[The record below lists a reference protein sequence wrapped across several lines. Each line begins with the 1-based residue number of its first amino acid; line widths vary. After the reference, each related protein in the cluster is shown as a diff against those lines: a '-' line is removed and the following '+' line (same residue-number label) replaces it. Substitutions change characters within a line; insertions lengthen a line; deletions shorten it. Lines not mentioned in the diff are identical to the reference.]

1 MFFFTRPKVFTLGR
15 RKKNMTAN
23 LLPLYGSAALAI
35 TVLGLFARQN
45 RKSGWKRQRPN
56 VAQAWK
62 NFYSELGIVV
72 DDQSSISPA
81 EWTPVTQEEAIGF
94 SAQMLKLRSALG
106 TGTAVTQDTRTA
118 DRDLI
123 HQ

>member
-1 MFFFTRPKVFTLGR
+1 M
-15 RKKNMTAN
+15 
-23 LLPLYGSAALAI
+23 
-35 TVLGLFARQN
+35 
-45 RKSGWKRQRPN
+45 
-56 VAQAWK
+56 AQAWK